1 MSNNNKCNETN
12 NSCETTNSCNDQ
24 PCCPIEAAAAM
35 WKKSFCTAKQEVA
48 VEILKKKIVE
58 KWGDKL
64 EQQADAT
71 IEAMCAQFSAK
82 IQTAKAECSLR
93 EGIKASFCDGDKC
106 EGEACENK

>member
-1 MSNNNKCNETN
+1 MSNNNQCNDAN
-12 NSCETTNSCNDQ
+12 NSCETTKSSNEQS
-24 PCCPIEAAAAM
+24 CCPIEAAAAM

-71 IEAMCAQFSAK
+71 IEAMGAQICAK
-82 IQTAKAECSLR
+82 IQAAKAECGLR
-93 EGIKASFCDGDKC
+93 EGIKASFCDGSDTC
-106 EGEACENK
+106 ESK

>member
-1 MSNNNKCNETN
+1 MSNNNECTTS
-12 NSCETTNSCNDQ
+12 SCETTTTCNDQ

-48 VEILKKKIVE
+48 VDILKKKIIE

-71 IEAMCAQFSAK
+71 IAAMEAQFCAK
-82 IQTAKAECSLR
+82 IQTAKAECDLR
-93 EGIKASFCDGDKC
+93 QGIKASYCDGDKGECC
-106 EGEACENK
+106 ETK